1 MLFSPTHLLKP
12 KFFITSS
19 SSLVINNVAQIYL
32 MESKDLKSIFQ
43 KQ

>member
-1 MLFSPTHLLKP
+1 MLFSPTNLLKP

-32 MESKDLKSIFQ
+32 MESKNLKSILQ
-43 KQ
+43 K